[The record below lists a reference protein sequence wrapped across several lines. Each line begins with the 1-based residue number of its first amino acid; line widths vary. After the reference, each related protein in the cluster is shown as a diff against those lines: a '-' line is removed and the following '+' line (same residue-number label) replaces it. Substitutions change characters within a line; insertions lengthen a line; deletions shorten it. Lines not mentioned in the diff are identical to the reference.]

1 MESLKNKRVALYI
14 TGGIAAYKGAYVAR
28 SLMKAGAKVR
38 VAMTRAAQ
46 EFVTPLTFK
55 ALTHN
60 EVLTELFTDEK
71 TAVPHIELADWSELA
86 LVVPTTA
93 DLMAKLAH
101 GIADD
106 LVSTALLATA
116 APIYLVPAMN
126 EKMWEASATQR
137 NYRQLCTDGVKILMP
152 KDGYLAEG
160 YTGKGRMP
168 EPEEIMAWLATE
180 LTSNADLKGKRVLV
194 SAGGTLEPID
204 PVRYIANRS
213 SGKMGY
219 ALANA
224 ANARGAQ
231 VTLVTT
237 KSDLPV
243 PRGIQVEK
251 VVTAAEME
259 AVLLKHF
266 PTADITIM
274 AAAVADY
281 RVAQISSQKIKKK
294 NETWELKLLKN
305 PDILKH
311 LGQIKRAD
319 QYLVGFAAETDE
331 LLKNATD
338 KLLAKNVDL
347 LVANDV
353 SRSDIGFGTD
363 ENQVLL
369 LRPQKEVKTTPKV
382 TKERLAHKI
391 LDEVLS
397 SSK

>member
-55 ALTHN
+55 ALTHHD
-60 EVLTELFTDEK
+60 VLTELFTDK
-71 TAVPHIELADWSELA
+71 NTAVPHIELADWSELA
-86 LVVPTTA
+86 LVVPATA

-106 LVSTALLATA
+106 LVSTALLATG
-116 APIYLVPAMN
+116 APLYLVPAMN
-126 EKMWEASATQR
+126 EKMWEAQATQR
-137 NYRQLCTDGVKILMP
+137 NYRQLCADGVQILTP
-152 KDGYLAEG
+152 KEGYLAEG

-168 EPEEIMAWLATE
+168 EPEEIMTWLDEA
-180 LTSNADLKGKRVLV
+180 LTFKEDLRGKKVLI
-194 SAGGTLEPID
+194 SAGGTIEPID

-219 ALANA
+219 ALAKVA
-224 ANARGAQ
+224 KARGAQ

-237 KSDLPV
+237 KTKLPV
-243 PRGIQVEK
+243 PEGIQVEN

-266 PTADITIM
+266 PMADITIM

-281 RVAQISSQKIKKK
+281 RVAQISAQKIKKK
-294 NETWELKLLKN
+294 AETWELKLLKN

-319 QYLVGFAAETDE
+319 QYLIGFAAETTD
-331 LLKNATD
+331 LLRNATT
-338 KLLAKNVDL
+338 KMQAKNVDL

-353 SRSDIGFGTD
+353 SRTDIGFGAD

-369 LRPQKEVKTTPKV
+369 LRPQKEVAKTPKV
-382 TKERLAHKI
+382 AKEQLAHKI
-391 LDEVLS
+391 LDVALES
-397 SSK
+397 N

>member
-266 PTADITIM
+266 PAADITIM

-353 SRSDIGFGTD
+353 SRSDIGFGAD

>member
-168 EPEEIMAWLATE
+168 ESEEIMAWLATE

-338 KLLAKNVDL
+338 KLFAKNVDL

-353 SRSDIGFGTD
+353 SRSDIGFGAD

>member
-353 SRSDIGFGTD
+353 SRADIGFGTD

>member
-60 EVLTELFTDEK
+60 EVLTELFTDKK

-126 EKMWEASATQR
+126 EKMWEANATQR
-137 NYRQLCTDGVKILMP
+137 NYQQLRADGFRVMTP
-152 KDGYLAEG
+152 KEGYLAEG

-168 EPEEIMAWLATE
+168 EPEEIMTWLNEEFTPKV
-180 LTSNADLKGKRVLV
+180 DLEGKKVLV
-194 SAGGTLEPID
+194 SAGGTIEPID

-213 SGKMGY
+213 SGKMGH
-219 ALANA
+219 ALAKA
-224 ANARGAQ
+224 AKDRGAQ

-237 KSDLPV
+237 KSDLLV
-243 PRGIQVEK
+243 PKGIQVEK
-251 VVTAAEME
+251 VVTATEME
-259 AVLLKHF
+259 EVLLKHF

-281 RVAQISSQKIKKK
+281 RVAQVSAQKIKKK

-319 QYLVGFAAETDE
+319 QYLIGFAAETDE

-338 KLLAKNVDL
+338 KLMAKNVDL

-353 SRSDIGFGTD
+353 SRADIGFGSD

-369 LRPQKEVKTTPKV
+369 LRPKKAVKTTPKV
-382 TKERLAHKI
+382 TKERLAHQI
-391 LDEVLS
+391 LDEALGANE
-397 SSK
+397 

>member
-60 EVLTELFTDEK
+60 EVLTELFTDKK

-126 EKMWEASATQR
+126 EKMWEANATQR
-137 NYRQLCTDGVKILMP
+137 NYQQLRADGFRVMTP
-152 KDGYLAEG
+152 KEGYLAEG

-168 EPEEIMAWLATE
+168 EPEEIMTWLNE
-180 LTSNADLKGKRVLV
+180 EFTSKIDLEGKKVLV
-194 SAGGTLEPID
+194 SAGGTIEPID

-213 SGKMGY
+213 SGKMGH
-219 ALANA
+219 ALAKA
-224 ANARGAQ
+224 AKDRGAQ

-237 KSDLPV
+237 KSDLLV
-243 PRGIQVEK
+243 PKGIQVEK
-251 VVTAAEME
+251 VVTATEME
-259 AVLLKHF
+259 EVLLKHF

-281 RVAQISSQKIKKK
+281 RVAQISAQKIKKK

-319 QYLVGFAAETDE
+319 QYLIGFAAETDE

-338 KLLAKNVDL
+338 KLMAKNVDL

-353 SRSDIGFGTD
+353 SRADIGFGSD

-369 LRPQKEVKTTPKV
+369 LRPKKAVKTTSKV
-382 TKERLAHKI
+382 TKERLAHQI
-391 LDEVLS
+391 LDEALGANE
-397 SSK
+397 

>member
-338 KLLAKNVDL
+338 KLLVKNVDL

-353 SRSDIGFGTD
+353 SRSDIGFGAD

>member
-137 NYRQLCTDGVKILMP
+137 NYRQLCADGVKILMP

-213 SGKMGY
+213 SGKMGH

-353 SRSDIGFGTD
+353 SRSDIGFGSD

-382 TKERLAHKI
+382 TKERLAHEI
-391 LDEVLS
+391 LDEVLR

>member
-180 LTSNADLKGKRVLV
+180 LASNADLKGKRVLV

-353 SRSDIGFGTD
+353 SRSDIGFGAD

>member
-1 MESLKNKRVALYI
+1 
-14 TGGIAAYKGAYVAR
+14 
-28 SLMKAGAKVR
+28 
-38 VAMTRAAQ
+38 
-46 EFVTPLTFK
+46 
-55 ALTHN
+55 
-60 EVLTELFTDEK
+60 
-71 TAVPHIELADWSELA
+71 
-86 LVVPTTA
+86 
-93 DLMAKLAH
+93 MAKLAH

-353 SRSDIGFGTD
+353 SRSDIGFGAD

>member
-353 SRSDIGFGTD
+353 SRSDIGFGAD

-369 LRPQKEVKTTPKV
+369 LRPQKDVKTTPKV

>member
-237 KSDLPV
+237 KGDLPV

-353 SRSDIGFGTD
+353 SRSDIGFGAD

>member
-213 SGKMGY
+213 SGKMGH

-231 VTLVTT
+231 VILVTT

-353 SRSDIGFGTD
+353 SRSDIGFGAD

>member
-353 SRSDIGFGTD
+353 SRSDIGFGAD

>member
-353 SRSDIGFGTD
+353 SRADIGFGAD